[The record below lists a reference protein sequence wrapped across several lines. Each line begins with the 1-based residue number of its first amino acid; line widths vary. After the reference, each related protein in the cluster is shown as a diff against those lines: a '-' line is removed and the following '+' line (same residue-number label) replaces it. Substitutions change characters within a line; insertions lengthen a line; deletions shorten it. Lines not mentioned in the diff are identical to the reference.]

1 MVSVGIR
8 TTWPLI
14 SDAVMASSTSG
25 EGSPVIGIVLT
36 AEASESRR
44 QSPGP
49 LSLAASCGL
58 QQFTGV
64 GYRRCRDG
72 LAAEHPGDLLHAHF
86 IVVEPPDARARVA
99 GRVFLPD
106 EEVGVAEAGDLGQ
119 GRHADDLVAC
129 GELLELT
136 ANHLSD
142 SSADAGVDLVE
153 HEGGRRGAA

>member
-14 SDAVMASSTSG
+14 SDSVMASSTWR
-25 EGSPVIGIVLT
+25 EGSPVIRIVLT
-36 AEASESRR
+36 ARASESRR

-49 LSLAASCGL
+49 FSPAAACRL

-64 GYRRCRDG
+64 GYRRGRDG

-86 IVVEPPDARARVA
+86 IVVEPSDARARVA

-119 GRHADDLVAC
+119 VRHADDLVAC

-136 ANHLSD
+136 ADHLGD
-142 SSADAGVDLVE
+142 ASADAGVDLVE
-153 HEGGRRGAA
+153 HEGGGRGTA